1 MYLTNL
7 YKGIKVNQ
15 QSIMWIALLFI
26 AIITLPLLIQ
36 KLYSHEGMSG
46 RNNADAD
53 ADADADA
60 VDDSTG
66 EEDELNA
73 LSAQMDERAGKI
85 EAQQQATDIQESINR
100 NQKKKTIIGSVKTE
114 TSNVEGQISSLNPKL
129 VNIKSKFSE
138 LEPLITKQT
147 ELETTIT
154 TSETQSDIDAAE
166 VAKIE
171 NNSTITSKVQ
181 SVKGDINT
189 LKGDINAILSK
200 IDNMDT
206 QLLELEL

>member
-36 KLYSHEGMSG
+36 KLYRYEGMSG
-46 RNNADAD
+46 RNDAD
-53 ADADADA
+53 AA
-60 VDDSTG
+60 DDSTG

-73 LSAQMDERAGKI
+73 LSVQMDERAGKI
-85 EAQQQATDIQESINR
+85 EAQQQATDIQESIVR
-100 NQKKKTIIGSVKTE
+100 NQKKKTIIDSVKTE
-114 TSNVEGQISSLNPKL
+114 TSNMEGQISSLNPKL

-138 LEPLITKQT
+138 IEPLITKQT

-154 TSETQSDIDAAE
+154 TSETQADIDAAE

>member
-36 KLYSHEGMSG
+36 KLYRHEGMSG
-46 RNNADAD
+46 RNDAD

-60 VDDSTG
+60 ADDSTG

-73 LSAQMDERAGKI
+73 LSVQMDERAGKI

>member
-1 MYLTNL
+1 M
-7 YKGIKVNQ
+7 
-15 QSIMWIALLFI
+15 
-26 AIITLPLLIQ
+26 
-36 KLYSHEGMSG
+36 
-46 RNNADAD
+46 
-53 ADADADA
+53 
-60 VDDSTG
+60 
-66 EEDELNA
+66 
-73 LSAQMDERAGKI
+73 
-85 EAQQQATDIQESINR
+85 
-100 NQKKKTIIGSVKTE
+100 
-114 TSNVEGQISSLNPKL
+114 EGQISSLNPKL

>member
-46 RNNADAD
+46 RNDAD
-53 ADADADA
+53 ADAA
-60 VDDSTG
+60 DDSTG

-73 LSAQMDERAGKI
+73 LSVQMDERAGKI
-85 EAQQQATDIQESINR
+85 EAQQQATDIQESIVR
-100 NQKKKTIIGSVKTE
+100 NQKKKTIIDSVKTE
-114 TSNVEGQISSLNPKL
+114 TSNMEGQISSLNPKL

-138 LEPLITKQT
+138 IEPLITKQT

-154 TSETQSDIDAAE
+154 TSETQADIDAAE

>member
-46 RNNADAD
+46 RNDADDGADAD
-53 ADADADA
+53 AA
-60 VDDSTG
+60 DDSTG

>member
-36 KLYSHEGMSG
+36 KLYRHEGMSG
-46 RNNADAD
+46 RNDAD

-60 VDDSTG
+60 ADDSTG

-73 LSAQMDERAGKI
+73 LSVQMDERAGKI

-138 LEPLITKQT
+138 IEPLITKQT

-154 TSETQSDIDAAE
+154 TSETQADIDAAE

>member
-1 MYLTNL
+1 M
-7 YKGIKVNQ
+7 
-15 QSIMWIALLFI
+15 
-26 AIITLPLLIQ
+26 
-36 KLYSHEGMSG
+36 
-46 RNNADAD
+46 
-53 ADADADA
+53 
-60 VDDSTG
+60 
-66 EEDELNA
+66 
-73 LSAQMDERAGKI
+73 
-85 EAQQQATDIQESINR
+85 
-100 NQKKKTIIGSVKTE
+100 
-114 TSNVEGQISSLNPKL
+114 EGQINSLNPKI
-129 VNIKSKFSE
+129 VNLKSKFSE
-138 LEPLITKQT
+138 LEPLMTKQT

-154 TSETQSDIDAAE
+154 TSETQADIDAAE

>member
-7 YKGIKVNQ
+7 YKGIKVKQ

-36 KLYSHEGMSG
+36 KLYRHEGMSG
-46 RNNADAD
+46 RNDAD
-53 ADADADA
+53 ADADAA
-60 VDDSTG
+60 DDSTG

>member
-129 VNIKSKFSE
+129 ENIKSKFSE
-138 LEPLITKQT
+138 LEPLMTKQT

-154 TSETQSDIDAAE
+154 TSETQADIDAAE